1 MTTQSPTETDARI
14 LDVAERLVQQRGY
27 NAFSY
32 ADVAIELDL
41 TKASLHYHFSSKAT
55 LGLALVDRYST
66 RFLAALETIA
76 ESAPTAAARLAG
88 YTGLYASVLRQDRM
102 CLCGMLAADY
112 PTIPE
117 PMRAAV
123 LAFFQRSEEWL
134 ATAFVSGENDG
145 SLAIAGNPV
154 DAAATLVG
162 AIEGAMLVARAFDDP
177 ERFERSARRIL
188 TALEPSRTQPVGSAS
203 AAADASAG

>member
-1 MTTQSPTETDARI
+1 MTNQSAPAETDTRI

-32 ADVAIELDL
+32 ADIANELEL
-41 TKASLHYHFSSKAT
+41 TKASLHYHFSSKAS

-76 ESAPTAAARLAG
+76 ETEPTAAARLAA
-88 YTGLYASVLRQDRM
+88 YTSLYVAVLRQHRM
-102 CLCGMLAADY
+102 CLFGMLAADHLTL
-112 PTIPE
+112 PQ

-123 LAFFQRSEEWL
+123 LTFFEKNEEWL
-134 ATAFVSGENDG
+134 ATEFAAGKDDG
-145 SLAIAGNPV
+145 SLAPADNPA
-154 DAAATLVG
+154 DAAATLNG

-177 ERFERSARRIL
+177 ERFERSARRL
-188 TALEPSRTQPVGSAS
+188 LAALEPSVGQRGTSAS
-203 AAADASAG
+203 ATGVE